1 MIFFFL
7 TIKMSVPGSASAAV
21 HMPTGDN
28 KGKCFMYL
36 QQPYTCQLVSAD
48 DPCKTLCIKPCSLG
62 RNVDYM
68 VEQMHDI

>member
-1 MIFFFL
+1 
-7 TIKMSVPGSASAAV
+7 
-21 HMPTGDN
+21 
-28 KGKCFMYL
+28 MYL

-48 DPCKTLCIKPCSLG
+48 DPCKNLCIKPSSLE